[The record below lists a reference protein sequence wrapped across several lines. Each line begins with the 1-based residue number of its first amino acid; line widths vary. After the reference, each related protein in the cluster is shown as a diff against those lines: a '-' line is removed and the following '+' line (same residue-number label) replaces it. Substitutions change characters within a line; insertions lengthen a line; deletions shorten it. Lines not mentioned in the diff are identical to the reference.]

1 MGEFVNQL
9 YVVKIPVYYGGK
21 DYKLESDNIVT
32 LQFNELS
39 DTGNRYFLYRCF
51 AWNHI
56 YYYPGSYLGQGYLL
70 IINIPLFF
78 LYTH

>member
-21 DYKLESDNIVT
+21 DYKLKSDNIVT

-39 DTGNRYFLYRCF
+39 DTGNRCFLYRCF
-51 AWNHI
+51 AW
-56 YYYPGSYLGQGYLL
+56 YYPGSYLGQGILAYNQYS
-70 IINIPLFF
+70 IIF